1 MEYYRGGV
9 SDGHTAIEART
20 DVGLLERGGWVS
32 GQDIIQFKTICLTK
46 ELTKPQSYPLIG
58 VGEYRIC

>member
-20 DVGLLERGGWVS
+20 DVGLLGGGGGGVT
-32 GQDIIQFKTICLTK
+32 GQFKNQYDLFNK
-46 ELTKPQSYPLIG
+46 QLTKPQSYPLIG
-58 VGEYRIC
+58 ACEYRIC